1 MVFSNCKKSLPSDF
15 GGGQQRAVPVLASR
29 GGQLV
34 AEIVQLGVDDMQIA
48 FELTTLPLPGQSILV
63 GVPALLP
70 IFFHPFQI
78 GFDIRWTPG

>member
-1 MVFSNCKKSLPSDF
+1 MVFSNCKKSLPSYF
-15 GGGQQRAVPVLASR
+15 GGGQRRAVLASR

-63 GVPALLP
+63 GLPALLP
-70 IFFHPFQI
+70 IFFRPFQI

>member
-1 MVFSNCKKSLPSDF
+1 
-15 GGGQQRAVPVLASR
+15 
-29 GGQLV
+29 V
-34 AEIVQLGVDDMQIA
+34 AEIVQLGVDGMQTA